1 MPSSPRQVLCFLHYH
16 CLILKI
22 DGLKQIEMNSQKNKN
37 MEISQLLKQMQR
49 INQAMHHPNPK
60 MLEDMISDRE
70 RTLAKAVKIGEET
83 GELHLAVL
91 GMLAL
96 QAKRK
101 GRKIPEVE
109 KEIIDVILA
118 TLSLA
123 LHLGIDVER
132 VLEKRL
138 VEINKRFNI

>member
-1 MPSSPRQVLCFLHYH
+1 
-16 CLILKI
+16 
-22 DGLKQIEMNSQKNKN
+22 
-37 MEISQLLKQMQR
+37 MEISQLLKQMQK
-49 INQAMHHPNPK
+49 INQAMHHPRPD
-60 MLEDMISDRE
+60 MHEDEISDRE

-83 GELHLAVL
+83 GELHQAVL
-91 GMLAL
+91 RMLAL

-101 GRKIPEVE
+101 GREIPEVE

-132 VLEKRL
+132 VLGKRL